1 MTHASSSLKSI
12 QIRLRSRL
20 GAGWVLFASWVQ
32 TEFWLQAGGM
42 VLSIVGWVL
51 DAECRLSA
59 KFTLYAEYRFSV
71 ERWISDGCRQSAGW
85 GPVLWTKNE
94 LP

>member
-1 MTHASSSLKSI
+1 MLC
-12 QIRLRSRL
+12 
-20 GAGWVLFASWVQ
+20 ASWVQ

-59 KFTLYAEYRFSV
+59 KFRLCAEYRLSV
-71 ERWISDGCRQSAGW
+71 ERRISDGCRQSAGW

>member
-1 MTHASSSLKSI
+1 M
-12 QIRLRSRL
+12 
-20 GAGWVLFASWVQ
+20 
-32 TEFWLQAGGM
+32 
-42 VLSIVGWVL
+42 LSIVGWVL

-59 KFTLYAEYRFSV
+59 KFRLCAEYRLSV
-71 ERWISDGCRQSAGW
+71 ERRISDGCRQSAGW